1 MKMSDR
7 ILLGMGVL
15 WMIVIILAAYA
26 SLSHDQ
32 KCHDAGG
39 IPVKGA
45 CINPAAI
52 IEVD

>member
-1 MKMSDR
+1 MLDR
-7 ILLGMGVL
+7 I
-15 WMIVIILAAYA
+15 MIGFAILMFLVVILASYA
-26 SLSHDQ
+26 GLSHDQ

>member
-1 MKMSDR
+1 MKMQDR
-7 ILLGMGVL
+7 IFLGMGFL
-15 WMIVIILAAYA
+15 WMIVILLAVYIGAT
-26 SLSHDQ
+26 HDQ

-52 IEVD
+52 IEVN

>member
-7 ILLGMGVL
+7 IFLGMGVL
-15 WMIVIILAAYA
+15 WIIVIILAVYIGVTN
-26 SLSHDQ
+26 DQ

-39 IPVKGA
+39 IPVKGV

-52 IEVD
+52 IEVE